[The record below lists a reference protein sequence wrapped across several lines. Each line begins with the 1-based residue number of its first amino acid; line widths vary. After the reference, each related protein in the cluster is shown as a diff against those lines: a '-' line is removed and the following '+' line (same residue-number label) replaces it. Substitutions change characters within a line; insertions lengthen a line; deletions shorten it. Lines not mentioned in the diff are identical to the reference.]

1 MATERTYFYVFLP
14 DTVTPLDEKVRKA
27 FQDLQRLYGHEAK
40 VTCYT
45 PKDRGFRKGLSEFGV
60 KRIPGF
66 AIADQEY
73 DLAKL
78 SAPPNPY
85 ISFDRPFLEEKEQDD
100 IFTSIQ
106 DLHNICMTEDLLH
119 LRRTLIMD
127 GARRFFGKVWDEV
140 KDIIQIGIPR

>member
-1 MATERTYFYVFLP
+1 MSIERTYFYVFLP

-27 FQDLQRLYGHEAK
+27 FQDFEGLYGHETLVAR
-40 VTCYT
+40 YT
-45 PKDRGFRKGLSEFGV
+45 PKDPGFRKGLSEFAI

-73 DLAKL
+73 DLSKL
-78 SAPPNPY
+78 SAPPNPF
-85 ISFDRPFLEEKEQDD
+85 ISFDRPFLEEKEQEE
-100 IFTSIQ
+100 IFTTIQ

-119 LRRTLIMD
+119 LRRTLVMD

-140 KDIIQIGIPR
+140 KDIVQIGIPR